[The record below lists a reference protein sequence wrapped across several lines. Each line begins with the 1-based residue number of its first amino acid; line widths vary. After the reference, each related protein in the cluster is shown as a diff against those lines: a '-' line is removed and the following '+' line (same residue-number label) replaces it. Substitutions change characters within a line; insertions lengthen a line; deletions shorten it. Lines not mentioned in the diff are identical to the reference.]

1 MLAVKHY
8 WLLFNQKPAKQVF
21 PVENQIKMIRKLTIM
36 SLALLLSIGLQAQFN
51 LKGELKKMKEKITGG
66 EALTQEEIGN
76 GLKEALNVGIKEGV
90 DVLSAEDG
98 YYQSV
103 YKVLLPEEA
112 QKVASRLRAVP
123 GFSNFEEDL
132 ILKLNR
138 AAEDAAKKATPIFVE
153 AIKQM
158 TFKDALNILM
168 GEKDAAT
175 RYLESSTYNPLYD
188 EFKPV
193 IIESLDK
200 FNAREFWKKGA
211 TAYNKI
217 PLTKEVTTELDDYVT
232 TQALVGLFSMVE
244 KKEKDI
250 RGNKSSR
257 TSELLQKVF
266 AKQDN

>member
-1 MLAVKHY
+1 MA
-8 WLLFNQKPAKQVF
+8 
-21 PVENQIKMIRKLTIM
+21 
-36 SLALLLSIGLQAQFN
+36 LALSLGAQAQFN
-51 LKGELKKMKEKITGG
+51 LKGELKKMKNKITGG
-66 EALTQEEIGN
+66 AELSEEEIGN

-90 DVLSAEDG
+90 EVLSAEDG
-98 YYQSV
+98 YYESV

-112 QKVASRLRAVP
+112 QKVASKLRAVP
-123 GFSNFEEDL
+123 GFSNFEQDL

-138 AAEDAAKKATPIFVE
+138 AAEDAAKKATPIFVD

-175 RYLESSTYNPLYD
+175 RYLEGSTYDPLYA

-211 TAYNKI
+211 TTYNKI
-217 PLTKEVTTELDDYVT
+217 PLTNDVTTELDDYVT
-232 TQALVGLFSMVE
+232 TQALIGLFSMVE

-257 TSELLQKVF
+257 TTDLLQKVF

>member
-1 MLAVKHY
+1 M
-8 WLLFNQKPAKQVF
+8 
-21 PVENQIKMIRKLTIM
+21 IKKLTILSLTLFISVSM
-36 SLALLLSIGLQAQFN
+36 SAQFN
-51 LKGELKKMKEKITGG
+51 LKGKLNEIKDKVTGG
-66 EALTQEEIGN
+66 EKLSQEQIGN

-90 DVLSAEDG
+90 DLLSAEDG
-98 YYQSV
+98 YYKTA

-112 QKVASRLRAVP
+112 QKVASKLKAVP

-138 AAEDAAKKATPIFVE
+138 AAEDAAKKATPIFVS

-158 TFKDALNILM
+158 TFRDALDILM
-168 GEKDAAT
+168 GEKNAAT
-175 RYLESSTYNPLYD
+175 AYLEKTTSAPLYN

-200 FNAREFWKKGA
+200 FNAREFWRKGA

-232 TQALVGLFSMVE
+232 KQALVGLFSMVE

-250 RGNKSSR
+250 RGNESSR
-257 TSELLQKVF
+257 TSDLMRKVF
-266 AKQDN
+266 AKQD

>member
-1 MLAVKHY
+1 
-8 WLLFNQKPAKQVF
+8 
-21 PVENQIKMIRKLTIM
+21 MIRKLTFIG
-36 SLALLLSIGLQAQFN
+36 LALFLSVGLQAQFN
-51 LKGELKKMKEKITGG
+51 LKGELKKVKDKITGG
-66 EALTQEEIGN
+66 EALSQEEIGN
-76 GLKEALNVGIKEGV
+76 GLKEALNLGIKEGV
-90 DVLSAEDG
+90 EVLSAEDG
-98 YYQSV
+98 YYKSV

-112 QKVASRLRAVP
+112 QKVAEKLRAVP

-138 AAEDAAKKATPIFVE
+138 AAEDAAKKATPIFIG

-175 RYLESSTYNPLYD
+175 RYLEGTTYDPLYD

-200 FNAREFWKKGA
+200 FNAREFWRKGA
-211 TAYNKI
+211 NAYNSI
-217 PLTKEVTTELDDYVT
+217 PFTSEVTTELDDYVT
-232 TQALVGLFSMVE
+232 TRALVGLFSMVE

-250 RGNKSSR
+250 RGNKTSR

-266 AKQDN
+266 AKQD